1 MSGRR
6 VIYVDGAAVA
16 RTVLAKLSG
25 LEAGSLEPGM
35 DLVADVGI
43 DSPKA
48 VELLVELEDALG
60 VQISDEDAS
69 RMETVGDVLSYAAS
83 ATR

>member
-1 MSGRR
+1 
-6 VIYVDGAAVA
+6 VDGAAVA
-16 RTVLAKLSG
+16 RSVLAKLSG
-25 LEAGSLEPGM
+25 LEAGSLESGM

-60 VQISDEDAS
+60 VQISDEDAA

-83 ATR
+83 VTR